1 MAPRAFGALFALVA
15 ALAFATAFAGGL
27 VPTTIPGWWDG
38 HPTVQGKELERKSIH
53 VGLLEA
59 DGCNH
64 GEEVKCEV
72 VPTGHTLDVVGIAE
86 LAALGLGIVTALMA
100 AFSMWKL
107 GDRRKFLGKLLL
119 FEVMLIG
126 GGAGAIFFHGPDLKF
141 AMQVGIPVGIGF
153 YAVAGGAVLAL
164 FGSIIAM
171 RLEPEPLRLKTS
183 EQRIQQPHQTQPA
196 FDVRELLRDNQQ
208 GGMRVS
214 QPHMMP
220 PGPGGPLP
228 GPHGPLGAPMG
239 PLPGQHPMNPAPGHQ
254 PLFETAPHLR
264 PLYDMQN
271 AGAAP
276 NPLPPQMPTRAP
288 TPVSRSAMG
297 DMLGISLPPPLEAPT
312 PATRGPR
319 PDEYSA
325 RPDDFQAGDSASL
338 HAPIAPYSP
347 PRSIE
352 QTADLERQSQ
362 SSVDPDPF
370 EEPPP
375 SKSRPRAPQFNESPT
390 TPRFGNTPPEN
401 AAARAARVGAMPRA
415 ARPSVP
421 PPRIVA
427 SKHPTI
433 ATAVPPM
440 PNAEPLEPSTSVE
453 IDAEAKA
460 RSRAAKSVQQ
470 ERPSDLAMTMP
481 VDRHSASA
489 FDHTDESVIAPPLAR
504 GDHATDENPFV
515 AAQSPPTEPVGDSTS
530 QNAPENFEEL
540 ETRDANKFTAEEL
553 SMGAT
558 ELGPLSPMMLVPPRA
573 GTQPRG
579 SSKSGEHAARSENK
593 GPTSHVTRPPV
604 DDNGDEATEFGAQPR
619 EPKETN
625 IKARGYAAPAE
636 YGDQPAEPPT
646 FAASTAQIAAARPRS
661 DSEAPTAFARS
672 KNDEAATAFGG
683 AKPRPSE
690 VAARPAYEPDE
701 HEAPTAFKKP
711 PASPPRP
718 TSTTKSPPPSPTATS
733 KSPPAPL
740 PPPSAPRTTPPPTS
754 MAKPADDA
762 SPFPVAP
769 SAGTFDPPKP
779 IPRVAKPSS
788 PPGSGSKVPSFGSK
802 LPSIVP
808 SNGIGKPPSN
818 LEPSQSTNKAST
830 TNTPS
835 PFATIPSPFGPSGGR
850 AKPSTIDEAVTR
862 PARQNATS
870 DPPTAPATPEHDDAR
885 AGEAP
890 TTPPQRPSEAP
901 TRATGS
907 TAFSNREAA
916 RAAAA
921 SSNGEHET
929 PTRALGSNGATTG
942 DGPRPR
948 WRPASESPTSHATAN
963 EFVDATE
970 RDRKPVPSRGA
981 GRDDLPQGTSGEI
994 SAKPARPSAE
1004 TQHAQAPSRAR
1015 PGDAS
1020 TPMTRSSGLHEAAT
1034 VSARDHELP
1043 KTSLPTGPSTGRRST
1058 TSRATAPPMSTA
1070 PSSLPPPKKMPAAS
1084 SGPTPAC
1091 PQCEAPMAWVE
1102 EHLRFYCASCRMYF

>member
-1 MAPRAFGALFALVA
+1 MFG
-15 ALAFATAFAGGL
+15 
-27 VPTTIPGWWDG
+27 VP
-38 HPTVQGKELERKSIH
+38 V
-53 VGLLEA
+53 
-59 DGCNH
+59 
-64 GEEVKCEV
+64 
-72 VPTGHTLDVVGIAE
+72 
-86 LAALGLGIVTALMA
+86 
-100 AFSMWKL
+100 
-107 GDRRKFLGKLLL
+107 
-119 FEVMLIG
+119 
-126 GGAGAIFFHGPDLKF
+126 
-141 AMQVGIPVGIGF
+141 
-153 YAVAGGAVLAL
+153 
-164 FGSIIAM
+164 
-171 RLEPEPLRLKTS
+171 
-183 EQRIQQPHQTQPA
+183 
-196 FDVRELLRDNQQ
+196 
-208 GGMRVS
+208 
-214 QPHMMP
+214 
-220 PGPGGPLP
+220 
-228 GPHGPLGAPMG
+228 
-239 PLPGQHPMNPAPGHQ
+239 
-254 PLFETAPHLR
+254 
-264 PLYDMQN
+264 
-271 AGAAP
+271 
-276 NPLPPQMPTRAP
+276 
-288 TPVSRSAMG
+288 
-297 DMLGISLPPPLEAPT
+297 PPPLEAPT
-312 PATRGPR
+312 PATRGGQ
-319 PDEYSA
+319 
-325 RPDDFQAGDSASL
+325 RPDDFPAGDNASM
-338 HAPIAPYSP
+338 HAPIALYSP

-362 SSVDPDPF
+362 STLDPDPF
-370 EEPPP
+370 EEPPS

-440 PNAEPLEPSTSVE
+440 PNAEPPEPSTSVE

-489 FDHTDESVIAPPLAR
+489 FDHTDESVIALPLAR
-504 GDHATDENPFV
+504 GDHATGENPFV

-530 QNAPENFEEL
+530 QNAPESFEEL
-540 ETRDANKFTAEEL
+540 ETRDANKFTAQEL

-579 SSKSGEHAARSENK
+579 SSKSGEHAARSEK
-593 GPTSHVTRPPV
+593 RQPV
-604 DDNGDEATEFGAQPR
+604 DDNGDEATAFGAQPR

-625 IKARGYAAPAE
+625 IKARGYEAPTE
-636 YGDQPAEPPT
+636 YDDQPAEPPT
-646 FAASTAQIAAARPRS
+646 FAASAAQIAAARAPS
-661 DSEAPTAFARS
+661 DSEVPTAFARS
-672 KNDEAATAFGG
+672 KNDEATAFGG
-683 AKPRPSE
+683 ARPRPNE
-690 VAARPAYEPDE
+690 VPARPRPKDVPLRTAEARPSDETKEAPAAYAPDD

-711 PASPPRP
+711 PPSSPRV

-733 KSPPAPL
+733 KSPL

-754 MAKPADDA
+754 MVKPADDA

-769 SAGTFDPPKP
+769 SANTFDPPKP

-788 PPGSGSKVPSFGSK
+788 PPPGSGSKVPSFGSK

-870 DPPTAPATPEHDDAR
+870 DPPTAPATPEHDAAR

-901 TRATGS
+901 TRAIGS
-907 TAFSNREAA
+907 TGFSNREAA

-921 SSNGEHET
+921 SSNGDHET
-929 PTRALGSNGATTG
+929 PTRAVGSNGATTG

-948 WRPASESPTSHATAN
+948 WRPASESPTSHATGN

-981 GRDDLPQGTSGEI
+981 G
-994 SAKPARPSAE
+994 
-1004 TQHAQAPSRAR
+1004 
-1015 PGDAS
+1015 
-1020 TPMTRSSGLHEAAT
+1020 
-1034 VSARDHELP
+1034 
-1043 KTSLPTGPSTGRRST
+1043 
-1058 TSRATAPPMSTA
+1058 
-1070 PSSLPPPKKMPAAS
+1070 
-1084 SGPTPAC
+1084 
-1091 PQCEAPMAWVE
+1091 
-1102 EHLRFYCASCRMYF
+1102 